1 MAIVP
6 IVNDVSILTIREVIN
21 LKSIILGQ
29 IQSRFSGSGQYNVDL
44 QNGFIKIRLENF
56 KTGYSP
62 VIKIT
67 VYKDGT
73 VNTSTTFTFNSNTK
87 VAYNFNNLPQG
98 IYKVKIEEVNTP
110 FRSQEVDIIF
120 GNYQNIYITN
130 QYPLTKMSIA
140 QDVGDITSNWD
151 RAEGI
156 NIPSALSPTNSA
168 NVGLK
173 EWRGAQVFQGYYFTQ
188 DSSQG
193 RYGAD
198 TTNGKITIYLNEAGF
213 SEGTVTVSVDG
224 GQNITRN
231 LQALTT
237 SNVFAF
243 AGLASGSR
251 QIKITDN
258 LTGSS
263 QYIRSTVGLEQPA
276 NRRTRTYA
284 FNGLD
289 VLQGYTV

>member
-44 QNGFIKIRLENF
+44 QNGFIKVKLKNF
-56 KTGYSP
+56 RSGYNP
-62 VIKIT
+62 NIKIT
-67 VYKDGT
+67 VYKGAAVHAAVT
-73 VNTSTTFTFNSNTK
+73 FTLASTSTRVETFNG
-87 VAYNFNNLPQG
+87 LPQG
-98 IYKVKIEEVNTP
+98 TYSVKIEETTAPNRYQLVNI
-110 FRSQEVDIIF
+110 VF
-120 GNYQNIYITN
+120 GNYQSIYILN
-130 QYPLTKMSIA
+130 QYPLTKISIA
-140 QDVGDITSNWD
+140 KDSGDITSNWL
-151 RAEGI
+151 RAEGV
-156 NIPSALSPTNSA
+156 NIPGALSPTNNA
-168 NVGLK
+168 NAGLK
-173 EWRGAQVFQGYYFTQ
+173 EWRGAQVFQGTYFTQ

-198 TTNGKITIYLNEAGF
+198 KINGKITLYLNKAGF
-213 SEGTVTVSVDG
+213 SNGTVTVNIDG

-231 LQALTT
+231 LQTST
-237 SNVFAF
+237 SNVYTFN
-243 AGLASGSR
+243 GLASGSR

-258 LTGSS
+258 LTGSY
-263 QYIRSTVGLEQPA
+263 QFLRTTVGLEQPA

-289 VLQGYTV
+289 VLTGYTV